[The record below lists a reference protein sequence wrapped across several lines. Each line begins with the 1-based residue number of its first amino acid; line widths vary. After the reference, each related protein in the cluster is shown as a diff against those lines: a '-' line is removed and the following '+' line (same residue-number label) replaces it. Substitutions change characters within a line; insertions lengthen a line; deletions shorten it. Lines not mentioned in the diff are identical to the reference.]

1 MATSSAAVTVSEG
14 LQLRV
19 NSSTATGYVG
29 VHAAGK
35 KYVARHKTVYLG
47 IFDTAVEAAVAFTRR
62 AEVAKVLDDLVRQ
75 VAPARSPAAPARK
88 PEHKMTAAEVQA
100 ACVAEGLTLR
110 TSSATNSGYM
120 GVYSNS
126 KGFEVK
132 HNRDYLGFFDTALEA
147 ALVYARRVEVV
158 EVLDDLVR
166 QLCREHQ
173 PPPEERATP
182 RKRPRQVTAEEV
194 QAKRDMTAEE
204 ACAAAAAEG
213 LTLVRSDHKSDT
225 ATGFK
230 GVRQNP
236 SSHSKPFR
244 AELKPGTL
252 SDKYQYFGYFA
263 TAEEA
268 ALVIARSVGPEGI
281 AAHLAAEQQAKEEA
295 EERARQHE
303 AEMLAR
309 LEAASAR
316 RLAAEQQR
324 VAQKEAQE
332 ARRAQAKV
340 RIAEREAREREAAAA
355 RAERSRKKAEVAA
368 ERQRFQATAAAER
381 QRLQEETAR
390 RHAQL
395 AEMQKAQLAAAAL
408 ARRAAQPAGG
418 FEAQPLD
425 DLVRHVLGASRGA
438 PARGLHANAAY
449 ILGLEP
455 GASVEA
461 ARKRY
466 LALAKRLHPDK
477 ADHPRAAEAFAAVES
492 AWGRLGGDRA

>member
-1 MATSSAAVTVSEG
+1 
-14 LQLRV
+14 
-19 NSSTATGYVG
+19 
-29 VHAAGK
+29 
-35 KYVARHKTVYLG
+35 
-47 IFDTAVEAAVAFTRR
+47 
-62 AEVAKVLDDLVRQ
+62 
-75 VAPARSPAAPARK
+75 
-88 PEHKMTAAEVQA
+88 MTAAEVQA

-132 HNRDYLGFFDTALEA
+132 HNRDYLGFFDTALEAALVYARRAEVAEVLNGLVCQLGEPKMTAAEVQAACVAEGLTLRTSNTTDSGYVGVQANRSKFAARHSHDYLGSFDTPLQA

-213 LTLVRSDHKSDT
+213 LTLVRSDHKSET

-295 EERARQHE
+295 EERARQHA

-355 RAERSRKKAEVAA
+355 RAEAAAERSRKKAEVAA

>member
-1 MATSSAAVTVSEG
+1 
-14 LQLRV
+14 
-19 NSSTATGYVG
+19 
-29 VHAAGK
+29 
-35 KYVARHKTVYLG
+35 
-47 IFDTAVEAAVAFTRR
+47 
-62 AEVAKVLDDLVRQ
+62 
-75 VAPARSPAAPARK
+75 
-88 PEHKMTAAEVQA
+88 MTAAEVQA

-110 TSSATNSGYM
+110 TNTTDSGYV
-120 GVYSNS
+120 GVQAYRR
-126 KGFEVK
+126 KFAAR
-132 HNRDYLGFFDTALEA
+132 HRHDYLGSFDTALEA
-147 ALVYARRVEVV
+147 ALVYARRVEVAG
-158 EVLDDLVR
+158 VLDDLVR
-166 QLCREHQ
+166 QLCSEHQ

-213 LTLVRSDHKSDT
+213 LTLVRNDHKSDT

-295 EERARQHE
+295 EERARQHA

-324 VAQKEAQE
+324 EAQKEAQE

-340 RIAEREAREREAAAA
+340 RIAERESREREAAAA

-368 ERQRFQATAAAER
+368 ERQRFQASAAAER

>member
-1 MATSSAAVTVSEG
+1 
-14 LQLRV
+14 
-19 NSSTATGYVG
+19 
-29 VHAAGK
+29 
-35 KYVARHKTVYLG
+35 
-47 IFDTAVEAAVAFTRR
+47 
-62 AEVAKVLDDLVRQ
+62 
-75 VAPARSPAAPARK
+75 
-88 PEHKMTAAEVQA
+88 MTAAEVQA

-147 ALVYARRVEVV
+147 ALVYARRAEVAEVLNGLVCQLGEPKMTAAEVQAACVAEGLTLRTSNKTDSGYVGVQAYRRKFAARHRWDYLGSFDTALEAALVYARRVEVAG
-158 EVLDDLVR
+158 VLDDLVR
-166 QLCREHQ
+166 QLCSEHQ

-252 SDKYQYFGYFA
+252 SDKYQYFG
-263 TAEEA
+263 
-268 ALVIARSVGPEGI
+268 
-281 AAHLAAEQQAKEEA
+281 
-295 EERARQHE
+295 
-303 AEMLAR
+303 
-309 LEAASAR
+309 
-316 RLAAEQQR
+316 
-324 VAQKEAQE
+324 
-332 ARRAQAKV
+332 
-340 RIAEREAREREAAAA
+340 
-355 RAERSRKKAEVAA
+355 
-368 ERQRFQATAAAER
+368 
-381 QRLQEETAR
+381 
-390 RHAQL
+390 
-395 AEMQKAQLAAAAL
+395 
-408 ARRAAQPAGG
+408 
-418 FEAQPLD
+418 
-425 DLVRHVLGASRGA
+425 VRHVLGASRGA

-492 AWGRLGGDRA
+492 AWGRLGGERA